1 MMDQASKLRELF
13 NGKNPVGDSGIE
25 KSSRIITITSGKGG
39 VGKSNFVVNIG
50 LTLQKMGKK
59 VLIFDADIG
68 MGNDDVLMGIISKR
82 SIYDII
88 KKDFDIEDV
97 LVDGPMGLKLLPGG
111 SGLMNIDDLNQ
122 IERDRFLSKLGSLS
136 GYDYIFIDTGAGISR
151 SVLSFIACSEELIV
165 VTTPEPTSLTDAY
178 SLLKAVNHYKI
189 KDKANLVINR
199 VFSEGEGTKT
209 FKKIEKVVS
218 SFLSIKLQTLG
229 CISDDKEL
237 VKSVRMQKPLV
248 LRSIQSEAIDDFKEI
263 ALKLEGSGMVKEKND
278 MKGFFKK
285 VFNLFS

>member
-1 MMDQASKLRELF
+1 MDQASKLRELF
-13 NGKNPVGDSGIE
+13 NGKNPAGDSKIE

-39 VGKSNFVVNIG
+39 VGKSNFVVNMG

-88 KKDFDIEDV
+88 KNDYDIDDV
-97 LVDGPMGLKLLPGG
+97 LVEGPMGIKLLPGG

-122 IERDRFLSKLGSLS
+122 FERDRFLEKLGSLS
-136 GYDYIFIDTGAGISR
+136 GYDYIFIDTGAGINR

-189 KDKANLVINR
+189 KDNASLIINR

-218 SFLSIKLQTLG
+218 SFLNIKLQCLG
-229 CISDDKEL
+229 FISDDKEL

-248 LRSIQSEAIDDFKEI
+248 LRPVQSEAIQDFKEM
-263 ALKLEGSGMVKEKND
+263 ALKLEGVGRVNNKND

>member
-1 MMDQASKLRELF
+1 MDQASKLRELF
-13 NGKNPVGDSGIE
+13 NGKNSVGGSEIK

-39 VGKSNFVVNIG
+39 VGKSNFVVNMG

-88 KKDFDIEDV
+88 KKDYDIEDV
-97 LVDGPMGLKLLPGG
+97 LVDGPMGIKLLPGG

-122 IERDRFLSKLGSLS
+122 IERDRFLGKLGDLS

-165 VTTPEPTSLTDAY
+165 ITTPEPTSLTDAY

-189 KDKANLVINR
+189 KDNANLVINR

-218 SFLSIKLQTLG
+218 SFLNIKLQSLG
-229 CISDDKEL
+229 SISDDKEL

-248 LRSIQSEAIDDFKEI
+248 LRPIKSEAIDDFKEI
-263 ALKLEGSGMVKEKND
+263 ALKLEGVGIVNEKND